1 MQESVINNISQYEIA
16 PSSAGGGSQIDLSG
30 QISCGKEEHVKELKI
45 GARTDNLDQVIAFV
59 DENLEEA
66 DCSMKAQMQIDVAV
80 EEIFVNIAQYA
91 YTPAEGEA
99 VIRLDT
105 ETVPGAVL
113 ITFIDSGIPFNP
125 LAVEEPD
132 VTLSAK
138 DRKVGGLGIFMVKR
152 SMDDV
157 VYEYADNKNILTI
170 KKNI

>member
-1 MQESVINNISQYEIA
+1 
-16 PSSAGGGSQIDLSG
+16 
-30 QISCGKEEHVKELKI
+30 
-45 GARTDNLDQVIAFV
+45 V
-59 DENLEEA
+59 DENLEAA

-80 EEIFVNIAQYA
+80 EEIFVNIAQYV
-91 YTPAEGEA
+91 YTPKEGEA
-99 VIRLDT
+99 VIQLDT
-105 ETVPGAVL
+105 ETVPGAAI

-138 DRKVGGLGIFMVKR
+138 DRKVGGLGIFMVRR

-157 VYEYADNKNILTI
+157 QYEYADNKNILTI

>member
-1 MQESVINNISQYEIA
+1 MNEMTVEAKVENIPAITAWIDEELEK
-16 PSSAGGGSQIDLSG
+16 AG
-30 QISCGKEEHVKELKI
+30 
-45 GARTDNLDQVIAFV
+45 
-59 DENLEEA
+59 
-66 DCSMKAQMQIDVAV
+66 CSIKAQMQIDVAV
-80 EEIFVNIAQYA
+80 EELFVNIAQYA

-157 VYEYADNKNILTI
+157 AYEYADNKNILTI

>member
-1 MQESVINNISQYEIA
+1 MIFN
-16 PSSAGGGSQIDLSG
+16 GR
-30 QISCGKEEHVKELKI
+30 ISCGKEKHVKELVI
-45 GARTDNLDQVIAFV
+45 GARTENLDQVIAFV

-105 ETVPGAVL
+105 EKNPGAVTITFIKNPGAVT
-113 ITFIDSGIPFNP
+113 ITFIDSGVPFNP

-157 VYEYADNKNILTI
+157 AYEYADNKNILTI

>member
-1 MQESVINNISQYEIA
+1 MIFN
-16 PSSAGGGSQIDLSG
+16 GR
-30 QISCGKEEHVKELKI
+30 ISCGKEKHVKELVI
-45 GARTDNLDQVIAFV
+45 GARTENLDQVIAFV

-105 ETVPGAVL
+105 EKNPGAVT
-113 ITFIDSGIPFNP
+113 ITFIDSGVPFNP

-138 DRKVGGLGIFMVKR
+138 DRKVGGLGIFMT
-152 SMDDV
+152 
-157 VYEYADNKNILTI
+157 KNLNCASYCIKILHRFTHAHKNDII
-170 KKNI
+170 KLACNTFEI

>member
-1 MQESVINNISQYEIA
+1 
-16 PSSAGGGSQIDLSG
+16 
-30 QISCGKEEHVKELKI
+30 
-45 GARTDNLDQVIAFV
+45 
-59 DENLEEA
+59 
-66 DCSMKAQMQIDVAV
+66 
-80 EEIFVNIAQYA
+80 
-91 YTPAEGEA
+91 

-105 ETVPGAVL
+105 EKDPGDVT
-113 ITFIDSGIPFNP
+113 ITFIDSGVPFNP

-157 VYEYADNKNILTI
+157 AYEYADNKNILTI